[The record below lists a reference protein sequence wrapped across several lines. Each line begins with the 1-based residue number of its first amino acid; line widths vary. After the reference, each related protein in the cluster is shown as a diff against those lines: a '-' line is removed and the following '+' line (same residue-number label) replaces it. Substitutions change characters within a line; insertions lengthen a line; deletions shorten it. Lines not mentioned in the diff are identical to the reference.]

1 MKRILFVLVCIL
13 LLLAAGCQKAPAVV
27 VSTPVPERTPAATPS
42 PTPAPTKAPTPTPI
56 PTPTPMPEPSRATIM
71 AVGDL
76 LCLSAQLSAAKTGSE
91 YNFNYC
97 FEAVKGTISSADL
110 AIGNLET
117 LVADGYPYTPSY
129 SAPAS
134 TPGATP
140 GDAPP
145 ADDPPAEDPPAEDPP
160 AGQSAI
166 ATSSV
171 GNAGAAPPALESE
184 APAASSGNPRINAP
198 ESFLTA
204 VLSCGF
210 DVLTTANNHVFDYK
224 ADGLI
229 KTLQKLDAHGVM
241 HTGAYASPEEKKP
254 LIADVQGINVAI
266 LAYTSIIN
274 NSPGRNNAWM
284 IDRYDKDLVAADIAA
299 AKEAGA
305 DFTIVCVHWGTEHT
319 HKPNST
325 QRKMAQF
332 IAEAGADIILGSHP
346 HCTQPFEVVETE
358 RGAVPVLYSLGN
370 FISSMGQTM
379 HKDGVIVSMALEKEQ
394 ATGVTTLSSLT
405 YIPTLCASSKAGRY
419 VIYPAD
425 LMSIA
430 NSADASDLQKSRE
443 RTIRVLTEDVATAQ

>member
-1 MKRILFVLVCIL
+1 
-13 LLLAAGCQKAPAVV
+13 
-27 VSTPVPERTPAATPS
+27 
-42 PTPAPTKAPTPTPI
+42 
-56 PTPTPMPEPSRATIM
+56 M

-91 YNFNYC
+91 YNFDYC
-97 FEAVKGTISSADL
+97 FEAVKDSISSADL
-110 AIGNLET
+110 AMGNLET

-134 TPGATP
+134 TPGVTP
-140 GDAPP
+140 GDDPP
-145 ADDPPAEDPPAEDPP
+145 ADDPPADDPP

-166 ATSSV
+166 TTSS
-171 GNAGAAPPALESE
+171 AGSAAVLPPALESE

-204 VLSCGF
+204 VLGCGF
-210 DVLTTANNHVFDYK
+210 DVLTTANNHIFDYK

-229 KTLQKLDAHGVM
+229 KTMQKLDAHGVM
-241 HTGAYASPEEKKP
+241 YTGSYASHEDKKP

-274 NSPGRNNAWM
+274 NSPGRDNAWM
-284 IDRYDKDLVAADIAA
+284 IDRYDEDLVAADIAA
-299 AKEAGA
+299 AKEGGA

-346 HCTQPFEVVETE
+346 HCTQPFEAVETE

-379 HKDGVIVSMALEKEQ
+379 HKDGVIVSMELEKEHE
-394 ATGVTTLSSLT
+394 TGTTTLSSLT

-425 LMSIA
+425 LMSIT
-430 NSADASDLQKSRE
+430 NSADASELQKSRE
-443 RTIRVLTEDVATAQ
+443 RTIRVLTEDVATSQ